1 MKKLIPI
8 FLTII
13 LLSGCVNFPDAVLS
27 SLPGEGQ
34 GRMDTHGKFQ
44 DYTDYGKYLYPE
56 LCDEALRGNPYF
68 RRVNTD
74 DVSIMQGYLE
84 NFEKWVELAKECDDC
99 SLAENYDFDAR
110 IIREGDWFYLDS
122 DGTYD
127 SYDLYYI
134 CMDTKTV
141 YYFHN
146 NI

>member
-1 MKKLIPI
+1 M
-8 FLTII
+8 
-13 LLSGCVNFPDAVLS
+13 
-27 SLPGEGQ
+27 
-34 GRMDTHGKFQ
+34 
-44 DYTDYGKYLYPE
+44 
-56 LCDEALRGNPYF
+56 
-68 RRVNTD
+68 
-74 DVSIMQGYLE
+74 
-84 NFEKWVELAKECDDC
+84 ELAKECDDC